1 MSKKNN
7 DKLDYKTLTSEE
19 IEKELKR
26 TIYNSSYIRVLKST
40 VYSLI
45 IIVAIAVLIAS
56 FFIPVFQISGTSM
69 APLYDNGDIVL
80 SVKTN
85 NLASKDIVAFYH
97 GNKILVKRII
107 AGPGQWVVID
117 KKGNVFVDGKQI
129 KEDYIKEKSLGDSNI
144 KYPYQVPVDTW
155 FVLSDNRLEV
165 LDSRNSEIGCIKN
178 DDIIGKIVFKIW
190 DSKK

>member
-69 APLYDNGDIVL
+69 APLYDNGDIVI

>member
-7 DKLDYKTLTSEE
+7 DKLDYKTLTSED

-56 FFIPVFQISGTSM
+56 FFIPIFQISGTSM
-69 APLYDNGDIVL
+69 APLYDNGDIVI

-190 DSKK
+190 DSK

>member
-45 IIVAIAVLIAS
+45 IIIAIAVLIAS
-56 FFIPVFQISGTSM
+56 FFIPVFQISGNSM
-69 APLYDNGDIVL
+69 APLYDNGDIVI

-178 DDIIGKIVFKIW
+178 DDIIGKIIFKIW
-190 DSKK
+190 DSK

>member
-56 FFIPVFQISGTSM
+56 FFIPIFQISGTSM
-69 APLYDNGDIVL
+69 APLYDNGDIVI
-80 SVKTN
+80 SIKTN

-190 DSKK
+190 DSK

>member
-45 IIVAIAVLIAS
+45 IIIAIAVLIAS
-56 FFIPVFQISGTSM
+56 FFIPVFQISGSSM
-69 APLYDNGDIVL
+69 APLYDNGDIVI

-190 DSKK
+190 DSK

>member
-1 MSKKNN
+1 
-7 DKLDYKTLTSEE
+7 
-19 IEKELKR
+19 
-26 TIYNSSYIRVLKST
+26 
-40 VYSLI
+40 
-45 IIVAIAVLIAS
+45 
-56 FFIPVFQISGTSM
+56 M
-69 APLYDNGDIVL
+69 APLYDNGDIVI

-190 DSKK
+190 DSK

>member
-56 FFIPVFQISGTSM
+56 FLFPVFQISGSSM
-69 APLYDNGDIVL
+69 APLYDNGDIVI

-190 DSKK
+190 DSK

>member
-69 APLYDNGDIVL
+69 APLYDNGDIVI
-80 SVKTN
+80 SIKTN